1 MKTLSFALLMFISVM
16 VFSTPAHS
24 QGDKCVENRYCT
36 FFRVL
41 GRCTSNVVK
50 AICPRACSTGG
61 CTDAFPGNFCSLLVA
76 RSRCSGKL
84 GCGCRKSC
92 GFCGTTDT
100 DSFPFLPDLGL
111 PPLE

>member
-1 MKTLSFALLMFISVM
+1 MVEIELWLKYGELIIADMNQNYLL
-16 VFSTPAHS
+16 
-24 QGDKCVENRYCT
+24 
-36 FFRVL
+36 
-41 GRCTSNVVK
+41 
-50 AICPRACSTGG
+50 GG